1 MKNLRLTACVAGIVW
16 SVACGPP
23 PAPPSLPLDVE
34 DFSLYGIPA
43 DADTAE
49 IRLTFGDPDTMATA
63 PSPFDAA
70 IPLVTWV
77 YEGFEVRFA
86 DGRAIGYM
94 IETPGEMT
102 ARGVVV
108 GDHTQ
113 VVARLYGEPASRTER
128 GWTYVDTADETYLR
142 VIDLVVESDTVRRI
156 YVGRAVE

>member
-1 MKNLRLTACVAGIVW
+1 VLWVA
-16 SVACGPP
+16 ACGPP
-23 PAPPSLPLDVE
+23 PALPALPLAAE

-43 DADTAE
+43 EADTGE
-49 IRLTFGDPDTMATA
+49 IRLTFGDPDTTATS

-70 IPLVTWV
+70 IPLVAWV

-86 DGRAIGYM
+86 DGTAIGYM

-102 ARGVVV
+102 ARGLLV
-108 GDHTQ
+108 GDHVQ
-113 VVARLYGEPASRTER
+113 VVERLYGGPTSRTER
-128 GWTYVDTADETYLR
+128 GWTYVDTADERYLR